1 MPIWKPLL
9 ETFAHKYF
17 NFRNM
22 FNKNIKKLC
31 KKPYLKT
38 TSMLFQNNIW
48 YFIGSLWSMD
58 ASASKQV
65 KIHQAF

>member
-22 FNKNIKKLC
+22 FNKNIKKL
-31 KKPYLKT
+31 KKLQKIT
-38 TSMLFQNNIW
+38 IFKNNINAFDW
-48 YFIGSLWSMD
+48 I
-58 ASASKQV
+58 SK
-65 KIHQAF
+65 